1 MLNLDETLVTLS
13 NYNSQKDII
22 LRGIGYCVGASIFL
36 ETVRSQIPETNI
48 LQLVPGLYLFLL
60 LLSFLFLVSFS
71 DLFTYLSLKGESKR
85 ESGTKTVNK
94 MKFHLL
100 MKTKFFLFSII
111 VLTLLQTVI
120 PLSLDSFTSYS
131 DITIE
136 NIWSFNEVINLEII
150 LLSILTVLS
159 QLPIIAISN
168 FTTEKDTIYFPG
180 IWKVGSFFIFVASGV
195 LTPTIDGY
203 TQISFAFSAIFLYL
217 FVLTIIQKRITV
229 KNSFFFSNRFVSY

>member
-48 LQLVPGLYLFLL
+48 LQLVPGFYLFLL
-60 LLSFLFLVSFS
+60 LLSFLFLVYFS

-229 KNSFFFSNRFVSY
+229 KNSFFLVIGS

>member
-48 LQLVPGLYLFLL
+48 LQLVPGFYLFLL
-60 LLSFLFLVSFS
+60 LLSFLFLVYFS

-150 LLSILTVLS
+150 LLSILTILS

-168 FTTEKDTIYFPG
+168 FTTEKDTIYFPE

-229 KNSFFFSNRFVSY
+229 KNSFFSVIGS

>member
-13 NYNSQKDII
+13 NYNSQKDVI

-48 LQLVPGLYLFLL
+48 LQLVPGFYLFLL
-60 LLSFLFLVSFS
+60 LLSFLFLVYFS

-150 LLSILTVLS
+150 LLSILTILS

-229 KNSFFFSNRFVSY
+229 KNSFFSVIGS

>member
-13 NYNSQKDII
+13 NYNRQKDII

-48 LQLVPGLYLFLL
+48 LQLVPGFYLFLL
-60 LLSFLFLVSFS
+60 LLSFLFLVYFS

-150 LLSILTVLS
+150 LLSILTILS

-229 KNSFFFSNRFVSY
+229 KNSFFSVIGS

>member
-229 KNSFFFSNRFVSY
+229 KNSFFLVIGS